1 MPMTYYPIMLSLQ
14 ASILLDLI
22 DLNSQEQQPIIS
34 LEIGISREPYR
45 WSSVLLS
52 RAQERQ

>member
-1 MPMTYYPIMLSLQ
+1 MTYYPIMPSLQ
-14 ASILLDLI
+14 ASILLELI

-34 LEIGISREPYR
+34 LEIGISREPHR

>member
-1 MPMTYYPIMLSLQ
+1 MTYYPIMPSLQ
-14 ASILLDLI
+14 ASILLELI